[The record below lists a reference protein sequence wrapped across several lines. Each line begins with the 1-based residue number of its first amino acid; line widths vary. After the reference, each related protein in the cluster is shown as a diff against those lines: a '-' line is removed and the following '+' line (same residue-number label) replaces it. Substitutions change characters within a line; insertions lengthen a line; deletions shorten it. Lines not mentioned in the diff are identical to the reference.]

1 MSISHAATPLSI
13 KSQDFGRLNCCRPP
27 GFIQSDAIYHLTFL
41 SKSTSCQSW
50 FHFIILRTAEQ
61 KDLTVWNTT
70 ISKGHLISSEFYS
83 WEIEQVAIG
92 DAVQDG
98 WDVQSS
104 MTLLQSQVNREEGV
118 AACFAGFIAIASCKA
133 VSVPEGACNSLTDQ
147 QKLGRSG
154 WDSWAK

>member
-1 MSISHAATPLSI
+1 MFTSHAATPFSI
-13 KSQDFGRLNCCRPP
+13 KSQGFKRLNCCRPP

-50 FHFIILRTAEQ
+50 FHFFILRTAEQ
-61 KDLTVWNTT
+61 KDQMVWNTT
-70 ISKGHLISSEFYS
+70 ISKGHLINSDFFS
-83 WEIEQVAIG
+83 WETEQVAIG

-104 MTLLQSQVNREEGV
+104 ITLLQSQVNREEGV
-118 AACFAGFIAIASCKA
+118 ANCYAGFIAIASCKA

-154 WDSWAK
+154 WGSWAK